1 MIELYNALFNTHYG
15 PDTPI
20 EITTLE
26 EAIYR
31 NVKNDVSFVID
42 GKVVI
47 LIEHQSTINEN
58 IPLRMVSYAARV
70 YEKLYGG
77 KDKYRKE
84 RMQIPHCEFIVLY
97 NGAEDIPDDH
107 TFSLSDMYIKS
118 SKKNPMGKLELEV
131 KVLNINKGRNVEIA
145 KRSKTLSDYETFI
158 AVIRKHQ
165 KKTDN
170 LDEAVKLAV
179 KECIKRSI
187 LKGFL
192 QTHATEIED
201 MIFGEWDSAEELK
214 VAKEE
219 GKKEGVI
226 ELARLIQKG
235 VPLPEAMKKLGIKP
249 VRKNSKKES

>member
-1 MIELYNALFNTHYG
+1 
-15 PDTPI
+15 
-20 EITTLE
+20 
-26 EAIYR
+26 
-31 NVKNDVSFVID
+31 
-42 GKVVI
+42 
-47 LIEHQSTINEN
+47 
-58 IPLRMVSYAARV
+58 
-70 YEKLYGG
+70 
-77 KDKYRKE
+77 
-84 RMQIPHCEFIVLY
+84 MQIPHCEFIVLY
-97 NGAEDIPDDH
+97 NGKEDIPDDR
-107 TFSLSDMYIKS
+107 TFKLSDMYIKS

-158 AVIRKHQ
+158 DVIRKHQ

-170 LDEAVKLAV
+170 LDEAVKSAV

-192 QTHATEIED
+192 QTHATEIEN

-214 VAKEE
+214 VVKEEGRQKGIKEGIEKGKKE
-219 GKKEGVI
+219 GKKEGAQ

-249 VRKNSKKES
+249 VRKK